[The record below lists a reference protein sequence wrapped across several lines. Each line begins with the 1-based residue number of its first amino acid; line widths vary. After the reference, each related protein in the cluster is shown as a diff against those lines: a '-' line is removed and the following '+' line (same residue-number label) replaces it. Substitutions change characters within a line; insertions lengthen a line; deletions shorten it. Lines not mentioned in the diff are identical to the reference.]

1 MWKSLKYVETELCK
15 SVSRVVCKSKNHQI
29 MQTLTVQ
36 VSICAKPDDYTW
48 VLTGYVLKLLSITIL
63 LDSMLQFTAI
73 CVCFVNIDHGKMS
86 NGTFIEGLISNNN
99 AHHMSVSLSGFCFSS
114 IIVSLHMEE
123 QNIFQSN
130 PLDLAVLAYL
140 ATT

>member
-1 MWKSLKYVETELCK
+1 
-15 SVSRVVCKSKNHQI
+15 
-29 MQTLTVQ
+29 
-36 VSICAKPDDYTW
+36 
-48 VLTGYVLKLLSITIL
+48 
-63 LDSMLQFTAI
+63 MLQFTAI

-140 ATT
+140 ATTWEMDGNWMIGWIPQLQVCGIKQSKKCSQPKE